1 MRIRRVTVCE
11 LGGASLSLPETE
23 VFSSTAP
30 LKYQSL
36 WLPELQ
42 GRGSLKFM
50 AGVSSVGFRIL
61 VGCYMT
67 LDRILFLL
75 HRSRLIIANSMFFD
89 GA

>member
-30 LKYQSL
+30 LKCQSL

-42 GRGSLKFM
+42 GRGSLSSWPEFRQW
-50 AGVSSVGFRIL
+50 VSG
-61 VGCYMT
+61 Y
-67 LDRILFLL
+67 
-75 HRSRLIIANSMFFD
+75 
-89 GA
+89 